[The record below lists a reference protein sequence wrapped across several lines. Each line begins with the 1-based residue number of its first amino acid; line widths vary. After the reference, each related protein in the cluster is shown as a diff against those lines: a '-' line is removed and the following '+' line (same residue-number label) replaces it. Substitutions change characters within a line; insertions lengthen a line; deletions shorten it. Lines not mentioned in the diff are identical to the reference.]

1 MRKKKRVWI
10 VLTRR
15 AERMRMNSRIHETSL
30 WQWDEQKQ
38 GPLAPPLRSL
48 PWPWRLC
55 CPDAGWHLRRYSLLA
70 AFLAAYR
77 ALSPSLAETLATPF
91 WEETTPAGKGTG
103 GVLYSAVLQSPWAL
117 TQIFGSSFKA
127 SPTLSRS
134 LKYSCSLLFW
144 ALSHEIPMQLNHY
157 DIPMKLNQ

>member
-1 MRKKKRVWI
+1 MRKKERVWI

-38 GPLAPPLRSL
+38 GPLAPPLGSL

-70 AFLAAYR
+70 AFLAAQR

-91 WEETTPAGKGTG
+91 WEETTPAGKGT
-103 GVLYSAVLQSPWAL
+103 VESCTRQSCSLPGPSHKYLAL
-117 TQIFGSSFKA
+117 PSKQA
-127 SPTLSRS
+127 PALSRS